1 MDMAQSDDL
10 NLPIPMPDPGK
21 LLPVAP
27 KTASPEQLQSAE
39 TEAGELT
46 RTVLQYPDDL
56 QLLSRLTRIG
66 DDAQRQ
72 AGRFFEMR
80 RVTVSQ
86 LMNKISSGSDNPVPN
101 QIKQMRAI
109 MEKFDPRPFVEQIQ
123 LARQYGGSGI
133 KNFLMRKIRGIPV
146 IGELIRTIADQF
158 RPISQEIDALL
169 LAMDGGIV
177 RLDENNAAVIAQSD
191 ELKRLIEAVALKA
204 YAAELIFTRLK
215 DQAASA
221 PRDQNPRITHAMSRV
236 GKRALFLRG
245 NEQVFLQV
253 LTGLRTSI
261 TTNLELRDTV
271 AMMRDQAAPLL
282 TNLYALI
289 VVQQEAR
296 QIAEAAAATQ
306 EMVTDLLQTGAEM
319 TRSNV
324 EIIGQLS
331 IKMVSEMENIIAA
344 KETFLEAVARAD
356 QIAQQTVDAAAS
368 SIPVFQ
374 KASDELRAVIA
385 QHEGADALN
394 SK

>member
-86 LMNKISSGSDNPVPN
+86 LMSKISSGSDNPVPN

-109 MEKFDPRPFVEQIQ
+109 MEKFDPRPFVEQFQ

-306 EMVTDLLQTGAEM
+306 EMVTDLLHTGAEM

-331 IKMVSEMENIIAA
+331 IKMVSEMEKIIAA

-374 KASDELRAVIA
+374 KASEELRAVIA
-385 QHEGADALN
+385 QHEGADPLS

>member
-1 MDMAQSDDL
+1 
-10 NLPIPMPDPGK
+10 
-21 LLPVAP
+21 
-27 KTASPEQLQSAE
+27 
-39 TEAGELT
+39 
-46 RTVLQYPDDL
+46 
-56 QLLSRLTRIG
+56 
-66 DDAQRQ
+66 
-72 AGRFFEMR
+72 
-80 RVTVSQ
+80 
-86 LMNKISSGSDNPVPN
+86 
-101 QIKQMRAI
+101 
-109 MEKFDPRPFVEQIQ
+109 
-123 LARQYGGSGI
+123 
-133 KNFLMRKIRGIPV
+133 
-146 IGELIRTIADQF
+146 
-158 RPISQEIDALL
+158 
-169 LAMDGGIV
+169 
-177 RLDENNAAVIAQSD
+177 
-191 ELKRLIEAVALKA
+191 
-204 YAAELIFTRLK
+204 
-215 DQAASA
+215 
-221 PRDQNPRITHAMSRV
+221 MSRV

-306 EMVTDLLQTGAEM
+306 EMVTDLLKTGAEM

-344 KETFLEAVARAD
+344 KATFLEAVARAD

-374 KASDELRAVIA
+374 KASEELRAVIA

-394 SK
+394 SN

>member
-1 MDMAQSDDL
+1 MAPSNDPH
-10 NLPIPMPDPGK
+10 LPMPLPDPGQ
-21 LLPVAP
+21 LVPVAP
-27 KTASPEQLQSAE
+27 KAATPEQLQAAE
-39 TEAGELT
+39 AEAAELT
-46 RTVLQYPDDL
+46 GTVLRNPDDL
-56 QLLSRLTRIG
+56 QTLARLTRIG
-66 DDAQRQ
+66 DDAQRA

-80 RVTVSQ
+80 RVSVSQ

-109 MEKFDPRPFVEQIQ
+109 MEKFDPRPFVDQIQ
-123 LARQYGGSGI
+123 LARQYGGKGVR
-133 KNFLMRKIRGIPV
+133 NFLMRKIKGIPL
-146 IGELIRTIADQF
+146 IGDLIRTIADQF

-177 RLDENNAAVIAQSD
+177 RLDENNAAIIGQSD
-191 ELKRLIEAVALKA
+191 ELKRLIEEVALKA
-204 YAAELIFTRLK
+204 YAAELIFTRLQ
-215 DQAASA
+215 DQAAAASPDQSA
-221 PRDQNPRITHAMSRV
+221 RITHALSRV

-306 EMVTDLLQTGAEM
+306 EMVTDLLQTGADM
-319 TRSNV
+319 TRDNV
-324 EIIGQLS
+324 EIIGRLS
-331 IKMVSEMENIIAA
+331 IKMVSELENILAA
-344 KETFLEAVARAD
+344 KEKFLEAVARAD
-356 QIAQQTVDAAAS
+356 QIAQQTVAAAAG

-374 KASDELRAVIA
+374 KASDELREVIA
-385 QHEGADALN
+385 RHDGADAFN
-394 SK
+394 AG

>member
-1 MDMAQSDDL
+1 MTQSDDL
-10 NLPIPMPDPGK
+10 NLPVPMPDPGK
-21 LLPVAP
+21 LVPVAP
-27 KTASPEQLQSAE
+27 KTASPEQLQAAE

-46 RTVLQYPDDL
+46 RTVLQNPDDL
-56 QLLSRLTRIG
+56 QLLARLTRIG

-86 LMNKISSGSDNPVPN
+86 LMSKISSGSDNPVPH

-109 MEKFDPRPFVEQIQ
+109 MEKFDPRPFVEQFQ
-123 LARQYGGSGI
+123 LARRYGGSGI

-177 RLDENNAAVIAQSD
+177 RLDENNAAVMAQSD

-204 YAAELIFTRLK
+204 YAAELIFTRLN

-221 PRDQNPRITHAMSRV
+221 PRDQHPRITNAMSRV

-306 EMVTDLLQTGAEM
+306 EMVTDLLKTGAEM

-344 KETFLEAVARAD
+344 KATFLEAVARAD

-374 KASDELRAVIA
+374 KASEELRAVIA

-394 SK
+394 SN